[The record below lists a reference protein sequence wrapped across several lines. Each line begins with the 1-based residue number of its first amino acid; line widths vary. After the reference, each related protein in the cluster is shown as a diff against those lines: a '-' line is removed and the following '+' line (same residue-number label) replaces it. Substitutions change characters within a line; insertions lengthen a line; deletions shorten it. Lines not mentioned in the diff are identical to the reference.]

1 MNYVSVENLTKSYG
15 IMPLFKGI
23 SFNINEG
30 DRIALVA
37 RNGIGKT
44 TLLRILSGKE
54 VPDSGTAKV
63 HKDVHLVL
71 FEQDPQFIE
80 TASVTQNLFNQAHP
94 IMKAISNYEMAMETE
109 DENLI
114 TDAIMEMEENN
125 AWDFESKVK
134 TILTQLNIHHLEQ
147 PVSKLSGG
155 QRKRVSLAKTLIQIG
170 FEPKHVLLL
179 MDEPTNHLDLN
190 MIEWLENYLEQE
202 KVTLLLV
209 SHDRYFLEAVTD
221 EIWELERE
229 KLYSYKG
236 DYENYLEKKAAR
248 IESELASIDKAKN
261 TFRKELEWMRKQP
274 KARTTKSKSRQD
286 NFYDVEAKAKQK
298 IEDTNLQLDMKMTRL
313 GGKIIEAIKVY
324 KSYGDLV
331 VLKGFDYTFSKG
343 ERIGIVGKNGVG
355 KSTFLQILQGLTAP
369 DSGKINV
376 GDTIVFGHFSQEGL
390 TYKKDMRV
398 IEYLKTFAEQFPLAS
413 GGTLSAAQFLEL
425 FLFTPDKQYTYL
437 SALSGGEKKR
447 LQLLTILFK
456 NPNFLILDEPTN
468 DLDLPTL
475 AVLEQFLIDFAGCVL
490 LVSHDRYFMDKLV
503 DHLFIFEGDGVI
515 RDYPGNYTQ
524 FRILEKSK
532 QNYASLSSD
541 ITTKVEHELKP
552 ITPAAA
558 TSPINDLV
566 IDNAPKKV
574 AEKMP
579 YKEKLELEQ
588 LNKSMPALEIKK
600 ATLTNELNNT
610 TGDYNAITA
619 LSAQLASVTAEL
631 EAAELRW
638 LELSEKL

>member
-1 MNYVSVENLTKSYG
+1 MHYVSVEGLTKSYG
-15 IMPLFKGI
+15 ITPLFKGI

-30 DRIALVA
+30 DRIALIA
-37 RNGIGKT
+37 RNGVGKS

-54 VPDSGTAKV
+54 HPDAGTCKI

-71 FEQDPQFIE
+71 FEQEPQFIE
-80 TASVTQNLFNQAHP
+80 TATVTQNLFNQDHP
-94 IMKAISNYEMAMETE
+94 TMKAISNYEMAMESE
-109 DENLI
+109 DEDLI
-114 TDAIMEMEENN
+114 TNSIMEMEENN

-286 NFYDVEAKAKQK
+286 NFYEVEAKAKQK
-298 IEDTNLQLDMKMTRL
+298 IDETNLQLDMKMTRL
-313 GGKIIEAIKVY
+313 GGKIIEAKKVY

-355 KSTFLQILQGLTAP
+355 KSTFLQILQGITQP

-376 GDTIVFGHFSQEGL
+376 GETIVFGHFSQEGL
-390 TYKKDMRV
+390 VYKKDMRV

-413 GGTLSAAQFLEL
+413 GGSLSAAQFLEL

-475 AVLEQFLIDFAGCVL
+475 AVLEQFLLDYAGCVL

-532 QNYASLSSD
+532 QSYTSVSSD
-541 ITTKVEHELKP
+541 ITTSKATTSNEKVAAP
-552 ITPAAA
+552 IP
-558 TSPINDLV
+558 LV
-566 IDNAPKKV
+566 VEKKV
-574 AEKMP
+574 IEKMS
-579 YKEKLELEQ
+579 YKEKLELET
-588 LNKSMPALEIKK
+588 LNKNMP
-600 ATLTNELNNT
+600 
-610 TGDYNAITA
+610 
-619 LSAQLASVTAEL
+619 EL
-631 EAAELRW
+631 EAKKNELTAKLNNPDLNYEEIISYSEKLAKINSELEIAELRW
-638 LELSEKL
+638 LALSEKG

>member
-54 VPDSGTAKV
+54 VPDSGIAKV

-355 KSTFLQILQGLTAP
+355 KSTFLQILQGLTTP

-552 ITPAAA
+552 MPPVAA
-558 TSPINDLV
+558 TSPVNDLV

-600 ATLTNELNNT
+600 ATLTDELNNT

-638 LELSEKL
+638 LELSEKQ

>member
-552 ITPAAA
+552 IAPAAA
-558 TSPINDLV
+558 TSPVNDLV